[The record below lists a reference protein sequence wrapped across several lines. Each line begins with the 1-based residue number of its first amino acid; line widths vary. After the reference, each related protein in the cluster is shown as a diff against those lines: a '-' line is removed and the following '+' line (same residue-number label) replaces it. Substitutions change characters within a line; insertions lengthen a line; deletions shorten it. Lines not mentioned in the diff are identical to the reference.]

1 MNFAHVKLYFTY
13 KLTNLITHNKTNKL
27 MLETDYSEV
36 REPLFS
42 DDGSFSDSFADS
54 IKGKPPLQWS
64 GMRIRI
70 SAGKE

>member
-36 REPLFS
+36 REPMSFQMTVLFQTVLLTPS
-42 DDGSFSDSFADS
+42 
-54 IKGKPPLQWS
+54 KGNLHWS
-64 GMRIRI
+64 GL
-70 SAGKE
+70 G